1 LENKGPVVG
10 LNKSE
15 NQNHVWFSFEAWD
28 IPILNW
34 FSDQQ
39 QALFP
44 SEYKNPFKNLN
55 GLIIKYTPNIQE
67 PWKNAG
73 SYTRVFTVF
82 LPFIVLGLA
91 TFSLR
96 TKVLVVLTVLHGIV
110 ALVSLFYFVA
120 VRQLNKPTPEKPNA
134 KLSNSDENHVN

>member
-1 LENKGPVVG
+1 
-10 LNKSE
+10 
-15 NQNHVWFSFEAWD
+15 
-28 IPILNW
+28 
-34 FSDQQ
+34 
-39 QALFP
+39 
-44 SEYKNPFKNLN
+44 
-55 GLIIKYTPNIQE
+55 
-67 PWKNAG
+67 
-73 SYTRVFTVF
+73 
-82 LPFIVLGLA
+82 LGLA